1 MIRTI
6 ASAGLALFISS
17 MAFGQSTA
25 APPSFEVAS
34 VKVAEQP
41 KPDAQGRLFIFR
53 GCSGGLLPRSTDP
66 GTLTCNNMPLRQLL
80 VTAYGLKNYQVEGPA
95 WLDTDGYDIVAK
107 VPAGTTKEQFSLML
121 QSLLAERFKVTVHR
135 ETRNMQ
141 VYVLSIGKGGPK
153 VKEVDAATLEAA
165 KAAAAAAPAPVRGGP
180 PLPPPPPGAVNMTY
194 SVSGGGGM
202 AVGRGGG
209 APQTKGL
216 TARMGMM
223 VNNGSMVRTLS
234 GYLTMTQ
241 LVTSLANA
249 LDRPVTD
256 LTELDR
262 RPHCSHGHDGQQRV
276 HGPHA
281 LGLSHHD
288 TTRNFPCQRPR
299 PPRHGSDRA
308 HGHLRRRFNLG
319 AGWHRQLY
327 GGGESSG
334 PRNARRRR

>member
-6 ASAGLALFISS
+6 GSAGLALFISS

-41 KPDAQGRLFIFR
+41 KPDAQGRLFMFR
-53 GCSGGLLPRSTDP
+53 GCSGGLLPRSTDS

-165 KAAAAAAPAPVRGGP
+165 KAAAAAAPAPGRGGP
-180 PLPPPPPGAVNMTY
+180 LPLPPPPPPPPGSIGMTY
-194 SVSGGGGM
+194 STTLSG
-202 AVGRGGG
+202 ASGRGGG
-209 APQTKGL
+209 PPQGKGL
-216 TARMGMM
+216 TPRTMIMM
-223 VNNGSMVRTLS
+223 SNGSMQRSLS
-234 GYLTMTQ
+234 GYLTI
-241 LVTSLANA
+241 
-249 LDRPVTD
+249 D
-256 LTELDR
+256 
-262 RPHCSHGHDGQQRV
+262 
-276 HGPHA
+276 
-281 LGLSHHD
+281 
-288 TTRNFPCQRPR
+288 
-299 PPRHGSDRA
+299 
-308 HGHLRRRFNLG
+308 
-319 AGWHRQLY
+319 
-327 GGGESSG
+327 
-334 PRNARRRR
+334 